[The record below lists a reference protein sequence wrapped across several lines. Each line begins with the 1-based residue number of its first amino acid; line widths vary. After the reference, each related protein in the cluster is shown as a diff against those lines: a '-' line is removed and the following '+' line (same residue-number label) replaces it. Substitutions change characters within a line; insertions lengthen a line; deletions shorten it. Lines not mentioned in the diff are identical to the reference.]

1 MFYLKEIVD
10 YYKEVAGVKVANNLK
25 NKLLRATQKLSTL
38 PDIGVPEEFDIHEYR
53 SLILDNYKII
63 YRVEPPYVYVIDVF
77 DTRQGPEKIK
87 RNL

>member
-53 SLILDNYKII
+53 
-63 YRVEPPYVYVIDVF
+63 
-77 DTRQGPEKIK
+77 
-87 RNL
+87 